1 VLALLRDG
9 LSDAAISRRLFISER
24 TVHHHVSAVLGKL
37 GVSSRADIPPTEPS
51 PPARG
56 RNGQS
61 DRQRGQRRSMS
72 GPVRRF

>member
-1 VLALLRDG
+1 VGAQKSAVSLTW
-9 LSDAAISRRLFISER
+9 RLFISER

-37 GVSSRADIPPTEPS
+37 GVSSPADIPPTQPS
-51 PPARG
+51 PTARG

-72 GPVRRF
+72 GSVRRS